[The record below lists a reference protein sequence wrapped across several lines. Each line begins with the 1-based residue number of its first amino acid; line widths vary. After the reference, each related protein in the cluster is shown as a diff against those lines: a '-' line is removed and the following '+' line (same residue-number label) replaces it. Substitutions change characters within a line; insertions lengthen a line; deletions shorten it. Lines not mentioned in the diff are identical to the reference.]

1 MDGDVNKNCQKKQTD
16 AERLNSV
23 KDDDV
28 NGYVMETWGGGG
40 GGRTGPAT
48 EYPVRRTFS
57 GTNND
62 LWNEFF
68 LYILKT

>member
-40 GGRTGPAT
+40 RKDWTSNRISCT
-48 EYPVRRTFS
+48 
-57 GTNND
+57 
-62 LWNEFF
+62 
-68 LYILKT
+68 

>member
-1 MDGDVNKNCQKKQTD
+1 MDGDANKNCQKKQTG

-28 NGYVMETWGGGG
+28 NGYVMETL

-48 EYPVRRTFS
+48 KYPVRRTFS
-57 GTNND
+57 GTNNCSEISRSHQHICNYLD
-62 LWNEFF
+62 
-68 LYILKT
+68 